1 MLCAGNS
8 KCIALQAYALL
19 LYTLSSVSFAGKVNV
34 LLCRHRLYC
43 FLTCAGNCLDDLLC
57 RQYLSQVPGRAHSS
71 DGWLEAG
78 RGSLVGEGAGERSEG
93 CEAGEAGGGHWSEE
107 EREEEES

>member
-1 MLCAGNS
+1 MYCFAGICFAALYIIICKLCRQG
-8 KCIALQAYALL
+8 KCITLL
-19 LYTLSSVSFAGKVNV
+19 
-34 LLCRHRLYC
+34 HRLNC

-57 RQYLSQVPGRAHSS
+57 RQYLSQVPGRAHSQ

-78 RGSLVGEGAGERSEG
+78 RGSLVGEGAGECSEG
-93 CEAGEAGGGHWSEE
+93 CETGEAGGGHWSEE